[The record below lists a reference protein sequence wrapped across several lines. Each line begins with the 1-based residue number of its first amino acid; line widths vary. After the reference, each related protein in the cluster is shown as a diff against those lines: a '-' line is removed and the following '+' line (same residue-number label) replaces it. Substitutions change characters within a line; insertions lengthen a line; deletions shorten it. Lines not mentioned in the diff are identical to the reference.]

1 MQNVVYSFTTYSPRN
16 GQGVDQEYSSQ
27 DGSSDDL
34 PVIQSRYWRLER
46 DESYQTFLNRMKRNH
61 SPFLL
66 PPTVVK
72 EGEFRNVANMTASTV
87 QRSKGGQANY
97 QQQHAQQPVLTPGH
111 TLIIEGVQIELNLN
125 PGSGSG
131 GISGEA
137 EWVIRMG
144 WIGGAPNPLNVG
156 NQPLATKGIIVEVS
170 HSSALSLSIESSCH
184 LVPCMSGRICTA
196 KSYASRNKH
205 TKSTRHPR
213 PSLDIPFVL
222 VTATNG
228 HAGAA
233 SNRPYRR
240 ATRMGCHWRRCHDIA
255 MPYIT

>member
-16 GQGVDQEYSSQ
+16 GQGRDPKF
-27 DGSSDDL
+27 GMHNGASDDL
-34 PVIQSRYWRLER
+34 PVIQSRYWKLEK
-46 DESYQTFLNRMKRNH
+46 DGSYQTFLDRMKRNQ

-87 QRSKGGQANY
+87 KRSKAGQSNN
-97 QQQHAQQPVLTPGH
+97 QQQHAQQAVLTPGH

-137 EWVIRMG
+137 EWIIRIG

-156 NQPLATKGIIVEVS
+156 NQPLATKGIIVE
-170 HSSALSLSIESSCH
+170 ASL
-184 LVPCMSGRICTA
+184 
-196 KSYASRNKH
+196 Y
-205 TKSTRHPR
+205 
-213 PSLDIPFVL
+213 
-222 VTATNG
+222 
-228 HAGAA
+228 
-233 SNRPYRR
+233 
-240 ATRMGCHWRRCHDIA
+240 
-255 MPYIT
+255 